1 MNKQNFLSEVQDKLI
16 NIFNASKEGYKVPEV
31 QRYRLEGFIHAGVF
45 MELVS
50 NVEIQ
55 ELMNE
60 THLSIFNMTI
70 EERKQKKGAAW
81 NDESIDYSQYDMPT
95 FER

>member
-1 MNKQNFLSEVQDKLI
+1 MNKQKFLSEVQDRLI
-16 NIFNASKEGYKVPEV
+16 KVFHASKEGYKVPEV

-45 MELVS
+45 MKLVS

-55 ELMNE
+55 ALMNE
-60 THLSIFNMTI
+60 IHLSIFNMTI
-70 EERKQKKGAAW
+70 EERKQKNGASW

-95 FER
+95 FDR